1 MCAAWLST
9 SKSLGRFSQSGSCSC
24 SYAFQRCMASLK
36 MGRVT
41 QPLPEAKNT
50 CRVPSVCIWETAA
63 RLGMCFTDMTAALR
77 CGSTDFRRL
86 VPVELREHR
95 AGVAPATA
103 ADAAA
108 AVMAGGG
115 GAPSPLSSSIVS
127 SAALESASQSSPSS
141 T

>member
-1 MCAAWLST
+1 
-9 SKSLGRFSQSGSCSC
+9 
-24 SYAFQRCMASLK
+24 MASLK
-36 MGRVT
+36 MDRVT
-41 QPLPEAKNT
+41 QPLQKAKNR
-50 CRVPSVCIWETAA
+50 CRAPHVCTWETVA
-63 RLGMCFTDMTAALR
+63 RLGMCFTDTTAALR
-77 CGSTDFRRL
+77 CGLTDFRRL
-86 VPVELREHR
+86 VPVELRKHR
-95 AGVAPATA
+95 AGVAPVTA